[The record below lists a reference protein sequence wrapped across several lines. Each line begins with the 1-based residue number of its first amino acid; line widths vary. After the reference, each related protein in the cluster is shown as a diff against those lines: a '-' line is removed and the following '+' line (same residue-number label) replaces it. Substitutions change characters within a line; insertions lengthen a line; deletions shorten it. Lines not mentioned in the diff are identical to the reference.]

1 MIANIS
7 QTVSFGT
14 QYNAKPSRVSLK
26 MNCAK
31 RDQLEKVF
39 SELNRQVIDAWEQ
52 VRLEGVGGAE
62 YRRKTA
68 TARLLD
74 RRRSNALRNW
84 NSHVMEHRCHDDSAA
99 QPN

>member
-1 MIANIS
+1 
-7 QTVSFGT
+7 
-14 QYNAKPSRVSLK
+14 

-52 VRLEGVGGAE
+52 VRLEGIDGAE
-62 YRRKTA
+62 YRKKA
-68 TARLLD
+68 AAARLLN

-84 NSHVMEHRCHDDSAA
+84 DSHVTEHRCQDDSAV
-99 QPN
+99 PPS